1 MHWFTSGFIGAEIT
15 EAAKSKKCSIY
26 DVLNERAAPIAPGSE
41 GLVVLEH
48 WQGNRTPWIDPL
60 SRGVIRGLTLSHT
73 PAHVYRAIMEG
84 VAYGTEVIFRRM
96 EEQGVRIDTLI
107 ACGGATQ
114 SDLWMQIHADVTGK
128 TITIPEEQQA
138 VTLGSAIAAT
148 AAAGM
153 HPDLCAAADAM
164 VRVRRVVEPDL
175 RAHER
180 YREYVDQYVQTYEGL
195 KDASHRLVQLQ
206 G

>member
-1 MHWFTSGFIGAEIT
+1 M
-15 EAAKSKKCSIY
+15 AAAI
-26 DVLNERAAPIAPGSE
+26 PPGSE

-96 EEQGVRIDTLI
+96 AKEGVRIDRLI

-114 SDLWMQIHADVTGK
+114 SELWMQIHADV
-128 TITIPEEQQA
+128 
-138 VTLGSAIAAT
+138 S
-148 AAAGM
+148 GM
-153 HPDLCAAADAM
+153 RSRSP
-164 VRVRRVVEPDL
+164 RSSRR
-175 RAHER
+175 
-180 YREYVDQYVQTYEGL
+180 
-195 KDASHRLVQLQ
+195 
-206 G
+206 